1 MHNFVKFVHKI
12 KWKYER
18 KMWPLINND
27 WIILIVLGAS
37 VAVLSFAV
45 DVAVSAL
52 NKARLHLY
60 RTAAET
66 NIFAGIAS
74 WVLPIVG
81 MVILSMIIS
90 QRISPY
96 AAGSGI
102 SEIKTILRGVVLKEY
117 LTLKT
122 LISKLIGLTVVL
134 PSGLPIGKEGPFV
147 HIGGIIAT
155 LWCKLFASVSH
166 DDKNQNYYV
175 EMVAAGCAVGVTC
188 TFGSPIGGVLFSIEV
203 TSVHFALRNYW
214 RGFFSAVFSAIV
226 FQLLGILTSNYDSV
240 KTFSPTEFSLNS
252 PYALQELLAYAILGI
267 LCGLFGAL
275 FVIWHKHVCVFITRK
290 KFMKTMKEKC
300 QYIYP
305 LTVATLV
312 SAITFPEA
320 GGSVTKSL
328 ITSKNILD
336 ELFSNF
342 TWSEAPENNY
352 QLKIIS
358 QWSNEN
364 FSVYYALLFF
374 ILYTFIMSGICITLP
389 VACGMFTPVLLIG
402 AAFGRLFGELL
413 VIYLPNVSSLKIVPG
428 SYALVGAAAFSGAAT
443 QTVSTAVIVFELTGQ
458 IVYMVPVL
466 LGVALSI
473 VIATYMYPSI
483 YDVGIY
489 LKRLPFLPNLLPT
502 SSAVHKVCVRDFML
516 SDLKYLTLQSTYK
529 EIKELLDSE
538 KKIRTFPLVDN
549 RESFV
554 LIGTVERRD
563 LDLMIE
569 QRLCDEERRKVARH
583 CKLKRKFNCLN
594 TTEHFKTGTASFA
607 KRDETDDGG
616 KSVKILIDPVRCLS
630 CCNKIAARKKKAQ
643 SKYYEFSSD
652 VALSQKQPSDFG
664 KYHILILKREQ
675 WEEERMSAVPNYK
688 NLAIDYAP
696 FQLVH
701 TTTLFR
707 AHAVFSLLSLQ
718 RAYIT
723 DRGRLVGIVNLE
735 NLREAVES
743 ARLFGGSPMSAETE
757 RDELQSVE
765 KNVNVKSYWR
775 QKKRRRRMNTTFNKD
790 QLFVC
795 PSRAILQET
804 NFEKIQKDPP
814 SSLFCELL

>member
-1 MHNFVKFVHKI
+1 
-12 KWKYER
+12 
-18 KMWPLINND
+18 MWPLINND

-52 NKARLHLY
+52 NKARLNLY
-60 RTAAET
+60 RTAAEA

-74 WVLPIVG
+74 WVLPTVG

-90 QRISPY
+90 QKISPY

-122 LISKLIGLTVVL
+122 LISKLIGLTIVL

-226 FQLLGILTSNYDSV
+226 FQLLGILTSNYA
-240 KTFSPTEFSLNS
+240 TIYNFILFGRILFSEDLQSDGVFIEFTICASRIAGLRYFRLRLSRNRKLDNS
-252 PYALQELLAYAILGI
+252 KRQTI

-275 FVIWHKHVCVFITRK
+275 FVIWHKHVCIFITRK
-290 KFMKTMKEKC
+290 N

-352 QLKIIS
+352 QLKVIS

-364 FSVYYALLFF
+364 FS
-374 ILYTFIMSGICITLP
+374 FIMSGICITLP

-413 VIYLPNVSSLKIVPG
+413 VIYFPNVSSLKIVPG
-428 SYALVGAAAFSGAAT
+428 SYALNTVYLGAAAFSGAAT

-594 TTEHFKTGTASFA
+594 TTEHFKTDTASFA

-643 SKYYEFSSD
+643 N
-652 VALSQKQPSDFG
+652 
-664 KYHILILKREQ
+664 HILILKREQ
-675 WEEERMSAVPNYK
+675 WEEERMSAVLNYK

-743 ARLFGGSPMSAETE
+743 ARLFGGSPVSAETE

-765 KNVNVKSYWR
+765 KNVSVKSYWR
-775 QKKRRRRMNTTFNKD
+775 QKKRRRRMNTTFNKA

-795 PSRAILQET
+795 PSRAISQET

-814 SSLFCELL
+814 SSFFCELL

>member
-1 MHNFVKFVHKI
+1 MFKLVFNIKFVHKI
-12 KWKYER
+12 KWKYAK

-60 RTAAET
+60 TTAAET

-155 LWCKLFASVSH
+155 LWCKLFASISH

-240 KTFSPTEFSLNS
+240 KTFSPTEFSLKS

-267 LCGLFGAL
+267 LCGLFGSL
-275 FVIWHKHVCVFITRK
+275 FVIWHKQVCVFITRK
-290 KFMKTMKEKC
+290 N

-342 TWSEAPENNY
+342 TWSEAPENSY
-352 QLKIIS
+352 QLNIIS
-358 QWSNEN
+358 QWSHEN
-364 FSVYYALLFF
+364 FSIYYALLFF

-402 AAFGRLFGELL
+402 AALGRLFGELL

-502 SSAVHKVCVRDFML
+502 SSAVHKVCVHDFML

-529 EIKELLDSE
+529 DIKDLLDST
-538 KKIRTFPLVDN
+538 KKMRTFPLVDS

-563 LDLMIE
+563 LELLIE

-594 TTEHFKTGTASFA
+594 TMHCKTDTASLT
-607 KRDETDDGG
+607 KRDDIDDGG
-616 KSVKILIDPVRCLS
+616 KSVKILIDPGVCH
-630 CCNKIAARKKKAQ
+630 AAIKLLRGKRK
-643 SKYYEFSSD
+643 
-652 VALSQKQPSDFG
+652 
-664 KYHILILKREQ
+664 HKREQ
-675 WEEERMSAVPNYK
+675 WEEERMNAVPNYK

-723 DRGRLVGIVNLE
+723 NCGRLVGMVNLE

-743 ARLFGGSPMSAETE
+743 ARLFGGSPMSADTE

-765 KNVNVKSYWR
+765 KNVSVKSYWR
-775 QKKRRRRMNTTFNKD
+775 QKKRRRRMNTTFNKA
-790 QLFVC
+790 QLFGYV
-795 PSRAILQET
+795 
-804 NFEKIQKDPP
+804 
-814 SSLFCELL
+814 SLCIA

>member
-1 MHNFVKFVHKI
+1 MCLNLHNQNYFKLCFSVKFVHKI
-12 KWKYER
+12 KWKYAR

-60 RTAAET
+60 TTAAET

-155 LWCKLFASVSH
+155 LWCKLFASISH

-240 KTFSPTEFSLNS
+240 KTFSPTEFSLKS

-267 LCGLFGAL
+267 LCGLFGSL
-275 FVIWHKHVCVFITRK
+275 FVIWHKQVCVFITRK

-342 TWSEAPENNY
+342 TWSEAPENSY
-352 QLKIIS
+352 QLNIIS
-358 QWSNEN
+358 QWSHEN
-364 FSVYYALLFF
+364 FSIYYALLFF

-402 AAFGRLFGELL
+402 AALGRLFGELL

-502 SSAVHKVCVRDFML
+502 SSAVHKVCVHDFML

-529 EIKELLDSE
+529 DIKDLLDST
-538 KKIRTFPLVDN
+538 KKMRTFPLVDS

-563 LDLMIE
+563 LELLIE

-594 TTEHFKTGTASFA
+594 TMHCKTDTASLT
-607 KRDETDDGG
+607 KRDDIDDGG
-616 KSVKILIDPVRCLS
+616 KSVKILIDPGVCH
-630 CCNKIAARKKKAQ
+630 AAIKLLRGKRKHKV
-643 SKYYEFSSD
+643 EFDCDLNSEE
-652 VALSQKQPSDFG
+652 
-664 KYHILILKREQ
+664 REQ
-675 WEEERMSAVPNYK
+675 WEEERMNAVPNYK

-723 DRGRLVGIVNLE
+723 NCGRLVGMVNLE

-743 ARLFGGSPMSAETE
+743 ARLFGGSPMSADTE

-765 KNVNVKSYWR
+765 KNVSVKSYWR
-775 QKKRRRRMNTTFNKD
+775 QKKRRRRMNTTFNKA

-795 PSRAILQET
+795 PSRAISQET

>member
-1 MHNFVKFVHKI
+1 
-12 KWKYER
+12 
-18 KMWPLINND
+18 MWPLINND

-52 NKARLHLY
+52 NKARLNLY
-60 RTAAET
+60 RTAAEA

-74 WVLPIVG
+74 WVLPTVG

-90 QRISPY
+90 QKISPY

-122 LISKLIGLTVVL
+122 LISKLIGLTIVL

-226 FQLLGILTSNYDSV
+226 FQLLGILTSNYA
-240 KTFSPTEFSLNS
+240 TIYNFILFGRILFSEDLQSDGVFIEFTICASRIAGLRYFRLRLSRNRKLDNS
-252 PYALQELLAYAILGI
+252 KRQTI

-275 FVIWHKHVCVFITRK
+275 FVIWHKHVCIFITRK

-352 QLKIIS
+352 QLKVIS

-413 VIYLPNVSSLKIVPG
+413 VIYFPNVSSLKIVPG

-594 TTEHFKTGTASFA
+594 TTEHFKTDTASFA

-616 KSVKILIDPVRCLS
+616 KSVKILIDPGVYH
-630 CCNKIAARKKKAQ
+630 AAIKLLRGKRKHKV
-643 SKYYEFSSD
+643 EFDCDLNSEE
-652 VALSQKQPSDFG
+652 
-664 KYHILILKREQ
+664 REQ
-675 WEEERMSAVPNYK
+675 WEEERMSAVLNYK

-743 ARLFGGSPMSAETE
+743 ARLFGGSPVSAETE

-765 KNVNVKSYWR
+765 KNVSVKSYWR
-775 QKKRRRRMNTTFNKD
+775 QKKRRRRMNTTFNKA

-795 PSRAILQET
+795 PSRAISQET

-814 SSLFCELL
+814 SSFFCELL

>member
-1 MHNFVKFVHKI
+1 
-12 KWKYER
+12 
-18 KMWPLINND
+18 MWPLINND

-60 RTAAET
+60 TTAAET

-147 HIGGIIAT
+147 HIGGIVAT
-155 LWCKLFASVSH
+155 LWCKLFALISH

-240 KTFSPTEFSLNS
+240 KTFSPTEFSLKS

-275 FVIWHKHVCVFITRK
+275 FVIWHKQVCVFITRK

-342 TWSEAPENNY
+342 TWSEAPENSY
-352 QLKIIS
+352 QLNVIS
-358 QWSNEN
+358 QWSHEN
-364 FSVYYALLFF
+364 FSIYFALLFF

-402 AAFGRLFGELL
+402 AALGRLFGELL
-413 VIYLPNVSSLKIVPG
+413 VIYFPNVSSLKIVPG

-516 SDLKYLTLQSTYK
+516 SDLKYLTLQFTYK
-529 EIKELLDSE
+529 EIKDLLDST
-538 KKIRTFPLVDN
+538 KKMRTFPLVDS

-563 LDLMIE
+563 LELLIE

-594 TTEHFKTGTASFA
+594 TMHGKTDIASLT
-607 KRDETDDGG
+607 KRDDIDDGG
-616 KSVKILIDPVRCLS
+616 KSVKILIDPV
-630 CCNKIAARKKKAQ
+630 
-643 SKYYEFSSD
+643 EFDCDLNSEE
-652 VALSQKQPSDFG
+652 
-664 KYHILILKREQ
+664 REQ
-675 WEEERMSAVPNYK
+675 WEEERMNAVPNYK

-723 DRGRLVGIVNLE
+723 NCGRLVGMVNLE
-735 NLREAVES
+735 NLREAVEG
-743 ARLFGGSPMSAETE
+743 ARLFGGSPMSADTE

-765 KNVNVKSYWR
+765 KNVSVKSYWR
-775 QKKRRRRMNTTFNKD
+775 QKKRRRCMNTTFNKA
-790 QLFVC
+790 QLFVY
-795 PSRAILQET
+795 PSRAISQLRQPLHCLNDVIAVT
-804 NFEKIQKDPP
+804 LKLW
-814 SSLFCELL
+814 LF

>member
-52 NKARLHLY
+52 NKARLNLY
-60 RTAAET
+60 RTAAEA

-74 WVLPIVG
+74 WVLPTVG

-90 QRISPY
+90 QKISPY

-122 LISKLIGLTVVL
+122 LISKLIGLTIVL

-275 FVIWHKHVCVFITRK
+275 FVIWHKHVCIFITRK

-352 QLKIIS
+352 QLKVIS

-402 AAFGRLFGELL
+402 AAFGRLF
-413 VIYLPNVSSLKIVPG
+413 G

-569 QRLCDEERRKVARH
+569 QRLCDEERRKSISKRTQPALPKGM
-583 CKLKRKFNCLN
+583 KLMMEEKASKYSLIRMRENFYTGVYHAAIKLLRGKRKHKVEFDCDLN
-594 TTEHFKTGTASFA
+594 SE
-607 KRDETDDGG
+607 E
-616 KSVKILIDPVRCLS
+616 
-630 CCNKIAARKKKAQ
+630 
-643 SKYYEFSSD
+643 
-652 VALSQKQPSDFG
+652 
-664 KYHILILKREQ
+664 REQ
-675 WEEERMSAVPNYK
+675 WEEERMSAVLNYK

-743 ARLFGGSPMSAETE
+743 ARLFGGSPVSAETE

-765 KNVNVKSYWR
+765 KNVSVKSYWR
-775 QKKRRRRMNTTFNKD
+775 QKKRRRRMNTTFNKA

-795 PSRAILQET
+795 PSRAISQKIRHHLSSV
-804 NFEKIQKDPP
+804 NFYK
-814 SSLFCELL
+814 SSSFHSAMSYLKNKLKQSF

>member
-1 MHNFVKFVHKI
+1 MFKLVFNIKFVHKI
-12 KWKYER
+12 KWKYAK

-60 RTAAET
+60 TTAAET

-81 MVILSMIIS
+81 M
-90 QRISPY
+90 
-96 AAGSGI
+96 
-102 SEIKTILRGVVLKEY
+102 EY

-155 LWCKLFASVSH
+155 LWCKLFASISH

-188 TFGSPIGGVLFSIEV
+188 TFGSPIG
-203 TSVHFALRNYW
+203 
-214 RGFFSAVFSAIV
+214 
-226 FQLLGILTSNYDSV
+226 DSV
-240 KTFSPTEFSLNS
+240 KTFSPTEFSLKS

-267 LCGLFGAL
+267 LCGLFGSL
-275 FVIWHKHVCVFITRK
+275 FVIWHKQVCVFITRK
-290 KFMKTMKEKC
+290 N

-342 TWSEAPENNY
+342 TWSEAPENSY
-352 QLKIIS
+352 QLNIIS
-358 QWSNEN
+358 QWSHEN
-364 FSVYYALLFF
+364 FSIYYALLFF

-402 AAFGRLFGELL
+402 AALGRLFGELL

-428 SYALVGAAAFSGAAT
+428 SYA
-443 QTVSTAVIVFELTGQ
+443 
-458 IVYMVPVL
+458 L

-502 SSAVHKVCVRDFML
+502 SSAVHKVCVHDFML

-529 EIKELLDSE
+529 DIKDLLDST
-538 KKIRTFPLVDN
+538 KKMRTFPLVDS

-563 LDLMIE
+563 LELLIE

-594 TTEHFKTGTASFA
+594 TMHCKTDTASLT
-607 KRDETDDGG
+607 KRDDIDDGG
-616 KSVKILIDPVRCLS
+616 KSVKILIDPGVCH
-630 CCNKIAARKKKAQ
+630 AAIKLLRGKRKHKV
-643 SKYYEFSSD
+643 EFDCDLNSEE
-652 VALSQKQPSDFG
+652 
-664 KYHILILKREQ
+664 REQ
-675 WEEERMSAVPNYK
+675 WEEERMNAVPNYK

-723 DRGRLVGIVNLE
+723 NCGRLVGMVNLE

-743 ARLFGGSPMSAETE
+743 ARLFGGSPMSADTE

-765 KNVNVKSYWR
+765 KNVSVKSYWR
-775 QKKRRRRMNTTFNKD
+775 QKKRRRRMNTTFNKA

-795 PSRAILQET
+795 PSRAIS
-804 NFEKIQKDPP
+804 QKKCFT
-814 SSLFCELL
+814 SKMT

>member
-12 KWKYER
+12 KLKYAR

-60 RTAAET
+60 TTAAET

-96 AAGSGI
+96 AAGI

-147 HIGGIIAT
+147 HIGGIVAT
-155 LWCKLFASVSH
+155 LWCKLFALISH

-240 KTFSPTEFSLNS
+240 KTFSPTEFSLKS

-275 FVIWHKHVCVFITRK
+275 FVIWHKQVCVFITRK
-290 KFMKTMKEKC
+290 N

-342 TWSEAPENNY
+342 TWSEAPENSY
-352 QLKIIS
+352 QLNVIS
-358 QWSNEN
+358 QWSHEN
-364 FSVYYALLFF
+364 FSIYFALLR
-374 ILYTFIMSGICITLP
+374 LWNVHS
-389 VACGMFTPVLLIG
+389 G
-402 AAFGRLFGELL
+402 AALGRLFGELL
-413 VIYLPNVSSLKIVPG
+413 VIYFPNVSSLKIVPG

-516 SDLKYLTLQSTYK
+516 SDLKYLTLQFTYK
-529 EIKELLDSE
+529 EIKDLLDST
-538 KKIRTFPLVDN
+538 KKMRTFPLVDS

-563 LDLMIE
+563 LELLIE

-594 TTEHFKTGTASFA
+594 TMHGKTDIASLT
-607 KRDETDDGG
+607 KRDDIDDGG
-616 KSVKILIDPVRCLS
+616 KSVKILIDPV
-630 CCNKIAARKKKAQ
+630 
-643 SKYYEFSSD
+643 EFDCDLNSEE
-652 VALSQKQPSDFG
+652 
-664 KYHILILKREQ
+664 REQ
-675 WEEERMSAVPNYK
+675 WEEERMNAVPNYK

-723 DRGRLVGIVNLE
+723 NCGRLVGMVNLE
-735 NLREAVES
+735 NLREAVEG
-743 ARLFGGSPMSAETE
+743 ARLFGGSPMSADTE

-765 KNVNVKSYWR
+765 KNVSVKSYWR
-775 QKKRRRRMNTTFNKD
+775 QKKRRRCMNTTFNKA
-790 QLFVC
+790 QLFVY
-795 PSRAILQET
+795 PSRAISQLRQPLHCLNDVIAVT
-804 NFEKIQKDPP
+804 LKLW
-814 SSLFCELL
+814 LF

>member
-1 MHNFVKFVHKI
+1 
-12 KWKYER
+12 
-18 KMWPLINND
+18 MWPLINND

-52 NKARLHLY
+52 NKARLNLY
-60 RTAAET
+60 RTAAEA

-74 WVLPIVG
+74 WVLPTVG

-90 QRISPY
+90 QKISPY

-122 LISKLIGLTVVL
+122 LISKLIGLTIVL

-226 FQLLGILTSNYDSV
+226 FQLLGILTSNYA
-240 KTFSPTEFSLNS
+240 TIYNFILFGRILFSEDLQSDGVFIEFTICASRIAGLRYFRLRLSRNRKLDNS
-252 PYALQELLAYAILGI
+252 KRQTI

-275 FVIWHKHVCVFITRK
+275 FVIWHKHVCIFITRK

-352 QLKIIS
+352 QLKVIS

-413 VIYLPNVSSLKIVPG
+413 VIYFPNVSSLKIVPG
-428 SYALVGAAAFSGAAT
+428 SYALNTVYLGAAAFSGAAT

-594 TTEHFKTGTASFA
+594 TTEHFKTDTASFA

-643 SKYYEFSSD
+643 N
-652 VALSQKQPSDFG
+652 
-664 KYHILILKREQ
+664 HILILKREQ
-675 WEEERMSAVPNYK
+675 WEEERMSAVLNYK

-743 ARLFGGSPMSAETE
+743 ARLFGGSPVSAETE

-765 KNVNVKSYWR
+765 KNVSVKSYWR
-775 QKKRRRRMNTTFNKD
+775 QKKRRRRMNTTFNKA

-795 PSRAILQET
+795 PSRAISQET

-814 SSLFCELL
+814 SSFFCELL

>member
-1 MHNFVKFVHKI
+1 
-12 KWKYER
+12 
-18 KMWPLINND
+18 MWPLINND

-643 SKYYEFSSD
+643 N
-652 VALSQKQPSDFG
+652 
-664 KYHILILKREQ
+664 HILILKREQ
-675 WEEERMSAVPNYK
+675 WEEERMSAIPNYK

-775 QKKRRRRMNTTFNKD
+775 QKKRRRRMNTTFNKA

-795 PSRAILQET
+795 PSRAISPET

>member
-1 MHNFVKFVHKI
+1 MFKLVFNIKFVHKI
-12 KWKYER
+12 KWKYAK

-60 RTAAET
+60 TTAAET

-155 LWCKLFASVSH
+155 LWCKLFASISH

-240 KTFSPTEFSLNS
+240 KTFSPTEFSLKS

-267 LCGLFGAL
+267 LCGLFGSL
-275 FVIWHKHVCVFITRK
+275 FVIWHKQVCVFITRK
-290 KFMKTMKEKC
+290 N

-342 TWSEAPENNY
+342 TWSEAPENSY
-352 QLKIIS
+352 QLNIIS
-358 QWSNEN
+358 QWSHEN
-364 FSVYYALLFF
+364 FSIYYALLFF

-402 AAFGRLFGELL
+402 AALGRLFGELL

-428 SYALVGAAAFSGAAT
+428 SYA
-443 QTVSTAVIVFELTGQ
+443 
-458 IVYMVPVL
+458 L

-502 SSAVHKVCVRDFML
+502 SSAVHKVCVHDFML

-529 EIKELLDSE
+529 DIKDLLDST
-538 KKIRTFPLVDN
+538 KKMRTFPLVDS

-563 LDLMIE
+563 LELLIE

-594 TTEHFKTGTASFA
+594 TMHCKTDTASLT
-607 KRDETDDGG
+607 KRDDIDDGG
-616 KSVKILIDPVRCLS
+616 KSVKILIDPGVCH
-630 CCNKIAARKKKAQ
+630 AAIKLLRGKRKHKV
-643 SKYYEFSSD
+643 EFDCDLNSEE
-652 VALSQKQPSDFG
+652 
-664 KYHILILKREQ
+664 REQ
-675 WEEERMSAVPNYK
+675 WEEERMNAVPNYK

-723 DRGRLVGIVNLE
+723 NCGRLVGMVNLE

-743 ARLFGGSPMSAETE
+743 ARLFGGSPMSADTE

-765 KNVNVKSYWR
+765 KNVSVKSYWR
-775 QKKRRRRMNTTFNKD
+775 QKKRRRRMNTTFNKA

-795 PSRAILQET
+795 PSRAIS
-804 NFEKIQKDPP
+804 QKKCFT
-814 SSLFCELL
+814 SKMT

>member
-1 MHNFVKFVHKI
+1 
-12 KWKYER
+12 
-18 KMWPLINND
+18 MWPLINND

-616 KSVKILIDPVRCLS
+616 KSVKILIDPGVYH
-630 CCNKIAARKKKAQ
+630 AAIKLLRGKRKHKV
-643 SKYYEFSSD
+643 EFDCDLNSEE
-652 VALSQKQPSDFG
+652 
-664 KYHILILKREQ
+664 REQ
-675 WEEERMSAVPNYK
+675 WEEERMSAIPNYK

-775 QKKRRRRMNTTFNKD
+775 QKKRRRRMNTTFNKA

-795 PSRAILQET
+795 PSRAISPET

>member
-1 MHNFVKFVHKI
+1 MFKLVFNIKFVHKI
-12 KWKYER
+12 KWKYAK

-60 RTAAET
+60 TTAAET

-155 LWCKLFASVSH
+155 LWCKLFASISH

-240 KTFSPTEFSLNS
+240 KTFSPTEFSLKS

-267 LCGLFGAL
+267 LCGLFGSL
-275 FVIWHKHVCVFITRK
+275 FVIWHKQVCVFITRK
-290 KFMKTMKEKC
+290 N

-342 TWSEAPENNY
+342 TWSEAPENSY
-352 QLKIIS
+352 QLNIIS
-358 QWSNEN
+358 QWSHEN
-364 FSVYYALLFF
+364 FSIYYALLFF

-402 AAFGRLFGELL
+402 AALGRLF
-413 VIYLPNVSSLKIVPG
+413 
-428 SYALVGAAAFSGAAT
+428 GAAAFSGAAT

-502 SSAVHKVCVRDFML
+502 SSAVHKVCVHDFML

-529 EIKELLDSE
+529 DIKDLLDST
-538 KKIRTFPLVDN
+538 KKMRTFPLVDS

-563 LDLMIE
+563 LELLIE

-594 TTEHFKTGTASFA
+594 TMHCKTDTASLT
-607 KRDETDDGG
+607 KRDDIDDGG
-616 KSVKILIDPVRCLS
+616 KSVKILIDPGVCH
-630 CCNKIAARKKKAQ
+630 AAIKLLRGKRKHKV
-643 SKYYEFSSD
+643 EFDCDLNSEE
-652 VALSQKQPSDFG
+652 
-664 KYHILILKREQ
+664 REQ
-675 WEEERMSAVPNYK
+675 WEEERMNAVPNYK

-723 DRGRLVGIVNLE
+723 NCGRLVGMVNLE

-743 ARLFGGSPMSAETE
+743 ARLFGGSPMSADTE

-765 KNVNVKSYWR
+765 KNVSVKSYWR
-775 QKKRRRRMNTTFNKD
+775 QKKRRRRMNTTFNKA

-795 PSRAILQET
+795 PSRAIS
-804 NFEKIQKDPP
+804 QKKCFT
-814 SSLFCELL
+814 SKMT

>member
-1 MHNFVKFVHKI
+1 MFKLVFNIKFVHKI
-12 KWKYER
+12 KWKYAK

-60 RTAAET
+60 TTAAET

-155 LWCKLFASVSH
+155 LWCKLFASISH

-240 KTFSPTEFSLNS
+240 KTFSPTEFSLKS

-267 LCGLFGAL
+267 LCGLFGSL
-275 FVIWHKHVCVFITRK
+275 FVIWHKQVCVFITRK
-290 KFMKTMKEKC
+290 N

-342 TWSEAPENNY
+342 TWSEAPENSY
-352 QLKIIS
+352 QLNIIS
-358 QWSNEN
+358 QWSHEN
-364 FSVYYALLFF
+364 FSIYYALLFF

-402 AAFGRLFGELL
+402 AALGRLFGELL

-502 SSAVHKVCVRDFML
+502 SSAVHKVCVHDFML

-529 EIKELLDSE
+529 DIKDLLDST
-538 KKIRTFPLVDN
+538 KKMRTFPLVDS

-563 LDLMIE
+563 LELLIE

-594 TTEHFKTGTASFA
+594 TMHCKTDTASLT
-607 KRDETDDGG
+607 KRDDIDDGG
-616 KSVKILIDPVRCLS
+616 KSVKILIDPGVCH
-630 CCNKIAARKKKAQ
+630 AAIKLLRGKRKHKV
-643 SKYYEFSSD
+643 EFDCDLNSEE
-652 VALSQKQPSDFG
+652 
-664 KYHILILKREQ
+664 REQ
-675 WEEERMSAVPNYK
+675 WEEERMNAVPNYK

-723 DRGRLVGIVNLE
+723 NCGRLVGMVNLE

-743 ARLFGGSPMSAETE
+743 ARLFGGSPMSADTE

-765 KNVNVKSYWR
+765 KNVSVKSYWR
-775 QKKRRRRMNTTFNKD
+775 QKKRRRRMNTTFNKA

-795 PSRAILQET
+795 PSRAIS
-804 NFEKIQKDPP
+804 QKKCFT
-814 SSLFCELL
+814 SKMT

>member
-134 PSGLPIGKEGPFV
+134 PSGLPIGKEVQIPHLHFTEHLDNFNIFKGPFV

-175 EMVAAGCAVGVTC
+175 EMVAAGCAVGVT
-188 TFGSPIGGVLFSIEV
+188 IEV

-226 FQLLGILTSNYDSV
+226 FQLLGILTSNYDVQSDGV
-240 KTFSPTEFSLNS
+240 FIEFTICASRIAGLRYFRLRMSRNRKLDNS
-252 PYALQELLAYAILGI
+252 KRQTI

-275 FVIWHKHVCVFITRK
+275 FVIWHKQVCVFITRK
-290 KFMKTMKEKC
+290 N

-328 ITSKNILD
+328 FTSKNILD

-352 QLKIIS
+352 QLKVIS

-428 SYALVGAAAFSGAAT
+428 SYALNTVYLGAAAFSGAAT

-594 TTEHFKTGTASFA
+594 TTEHFKTDTASFA

-616 KSVKILIDPVRCLS
+616 KSVKILIDPGVYH
-630 CCNKIAARKKKAQ
+630 AAIKLLRGKRK
-643 SKYYEFSSD
+643 
-652 VALSQKQPSDFG
+652 
-664 KYHILILKREQ
+664 HKREQ

-765 KNVNVKSYWR
+765 KNVSVKSYWR
-775 QKKRRRRMNTTFNKD
+775 QKKRRRRMNTTFNKA

-795 PSRAILQET
+795 PSRAISQET

>member
-1 MHNFVKFVHKI
+1 L
-12 KWKYER
+12 KYAR

-60 RTAAET
+60 TTAAET

-96 AAGSGI
+96 AAGI

-147 HIGGIIAT
+147 HIGGIVAT
-155 LWCKLFASVSH
+155 LWCKLFALISH

-240 KTFSPTEFSLNS
+240 KTFSPTEFSLKS

-275 FVIWHKHVCVFITRK
+275 FVIWHKQVCVFITRK
-290 KFMKTMKEKC
+290 N

-342 TWSEAPENNY
+342 TWSEAPENSY
-352 QLKIIS
+352 QLNVIS
-358 QWSNEN
+358 QWSHEN
-364 FSVYYALLFF
+364 FSIYFALLFF

-402 AAFGRLFGELL
+402 AALGRLFGELL
-413 VIYLPNVSSLKIVPG
+413 VIYFPNVSSLKIVPG

-516 SDLKYLTLQSTYK
+516 SDLKYLTLQFTYK
-529 EIKELLDSE
+529 EIKDLLDST
-538 KKIRTFPLVDN
+538 KKMRTFPLVDS

-563 LDLMIE
+563 LELLIE

-594 TTEHFKTGTASFA
+594 TMHGKTDIASLT
-607 KRDETDDGG
+607 KRDDIDDGG
-616 KSVKILIDPVRCLS
+616 KSVKILIDPGVCH
-630 CCNKIAARKKKAQ
+630 AAIKLLRGKRKHKV
-643 SKYYEFSSD
+643 EFDCDLNSEE
-652 VALSQKQPSDFG
+652 
-664 KYHILILKREQ
+664 REQ
-675 WEEERMSAVPNYK
+675 WEEERMNAVPNYK

-723 DRGRLVGIVNLE
+723 NCGRLVGMVNLE
-735 NLREAVES
+735 NLREAVEG
-743 ARLFGGSPMSAETE
+743 ARLFGGSPMSADTE

-765 KNVNVKSYWR
+765 KNVSVKSYWR
-775 QKKRRRRMNTTFNKD
+775 QKKRRRCMNTTFNKA
-790 QLFVC
+790 QLFVY
-795 PSRAILQET
+795 PSRAISQLRQPLHCLNDVIAVT
-804 NFEKIQKDPP
+804 LKLW
-814 SSLFCELL
+814 LF

>member
-1 MHNFVKFVHKI
+1 MFKLVFNIKFVHKI
-12 KWKYER
+12 KWKYAK

-60 RTAAET
+60 TTAAET

-155 LWCKLFASVSH
+155 LWCKLFASISH

-240 KTFSPTEFSLNS
+240 KTFSPTEFSLKS

-267 LCGLFGAL
+267 LCGLFGSL
-275 FVIWHKHVCVFITRK
+275 FVIWHKQVCVFITRK
-290 KFMKTMKEKC
+290 N

-342 TWSEAPENNY
+342 TWSEAPENSY
-352 QLKIIS
+352 QLNIIS
-358 QWSNEN
+358 QWSHEN
-364 FSVYYALLFF
+364 FSIYYALLFF

-402 AAFGRLFGELL
+402 AALGRLFGELL

-428 SYALVGAAAFSGAAT
+428 SYALNTVYLGAAAFSGAAT

-502 SSAVHKVCVRDFML
+502 SSAVHKVCVHDFML

-529 EIKELLDSE
+529 DIKDLLDST
-538 KKIRTFPLVDN
+538 KKMRTFPLVDS

-563 LDLMIE
+563 LELLIE

-594 TTEHFKTGTASFA
+594 TMHCKTDTASLT
-607 KRDETDDGG
+607 KRDDIDDGG
-616 KSVKILIDPVRCLS
+616 KSVKILIDPGVCH
-630 CCNKIAARKKKAQ
+630 AAIKLLRGKRKHKV
-643 SKYYEFSSD
+643 EFDCDLNSEE
-652 VALSQKQPSDFG
+652 
-664 KYHILILKREQ
+664 REQ
-675 WEEERMSAVPNYK
+675 WEEERMNAVPNYK

-723 DRGRLVGIVNLE
+723 NCGRLVGMVNLE

-743 ARLFGGSPMSAETE
+743 ARLFGGSPMSADTE

-765 KNVNVKSYWR
+765 KNVSVKSYWR
-775 QKKRRRRMNTTFNKD
+775 QKKRRRRMNTTFNKA

-795 PSRAILQET
+795 PSRAIS
-804 NFEKIQKDPP
+804 QKKCFT
-814 SSLFCELL
+814 SKMT

>member
-1 MHNFVKFVHKI
+1 MSRN
-12 KWKYER
+12 R
-18 KMWPLINND
+18 KLDN
-27 WIILIVLGAS
+27 
-37 VAVLSFAV
+37 
-45 DVAVSAL
+45 
-52 NKARLHLY
+52 
-60 RTAAET
+60 
-66 NIFAGIAS
+66 
-74 WVLPIVG
+74 
-81 MVILSMIIS
+81 
-90 QRISPY
+90 
-96 AAGSGI
+96 
-102 SEIKTILRGVVLKEY
+102 
-117 LTLKT
+117 
-122 LISKLIGLTVVL
+122 SKRQT
-134 PSGLPIGKEGPFV
+134 
-147 HIGGIIAT
+147 
-155 LWCKLFASVSH
+155 
-166 DDKNQNYYV
+166 
-175 EMVAAGCAVGVTC
+175 
-188 TFGSPIGGVLFSIEV
+188 
-203 TSVHFALRNYW
+203 
-214 RGFFSAVFSAIV
+214 
-226 FQLLGILTSNYDSV
+226 
-240 KTFSPTEFSLNS
+240 
-252 PYALQELLAYAILGI
+252 I

-358 QWSNEN
+358 QWSNET
-364 FSVYYALLFF
+364 FSIYYALLFF

-413 VIYLPNVSSLKIVPG
+413 VIYLPNVSSFKIVPG
-428 SYALVGAAAFSGAAT
+428 SYALYTVYLGAAAFSGAAT

-594 TTEHFKTGTASFA
+594 TTEHFKTGTTSFA

-616 KSVKILIDPVRCLS
+616 KSVKILIDPV
-630 CCNKIAARKKKAQ
+630 N
-643 SKYYEFSSD
+643 
-652 VALSQKQPSDFG
+652 
-664 KYHILILKREQ
+664 HILILKREQ

-775 QKKRRRRMNTTFNKD
+775 QKKRRRRMNTTFNKA

-795 PSRAILQET
+795 PSRAIS
-804 NFEKIQKDPP
+804 P
-814 SSLFCELL
+814 

>member
-1 MHNFVKFVHKI
+1 
-12 KWKYER
+12 
-18 KMWPLINND
+18 MWPLINND

-60 RTAAET
+60 TTAAET

-147 HIGGIIAT
+147 HIGGIVAT
-155 LWCKLFASVSH
+155 LWCKLFALISH

-240 KTFSPTEFSLNS
+240 KTFSPTEFSLKS

-275 FVIWHKHVCVFITRK
+275 FVIWHKQVCVFITRK

-342 TWSEAPENNY
+342 TWSEAPENSY
-352 QLKIIS
+352 QLNVIS
-358 QWSNEN
+358 QWSHEN
-364 FSVYYALLFF
+364 FSIYFALLFF

-402 AAFGRLFGELL
+402 AALGRLFGELL
-413 VIYLPNVSSLKIVPG
+413 VIYFPNVSSLKIVPG

-516 SDLKYLTLQSTYK
+516 SDLKYLTLQFTYK
-529 EIKELLDSE
+529 EIKDLLDST
-538 KKIRTFPLVDN
+538 KKMRTFPLVDS

-563 LDLMIE
+563 LELLIE

-594 TTEHFKTGTASFA
+594 TMHGKTDIASLT
-607 KRDETDDGG
+607 KRDDIDDGG
-616 KSVKILIDPVRCLS
+616 KSVKILIDPGVCH
-630 CCNKIAARKKKAQ
+630 AAIKLLRGKRKHKV
-643 SKYYEFSSD
+643 EFDCDLNSEE
-652 VALSQKQPSDFG
+652 
-664 KYHILILKREQ
+664 REQ
-675 WEEERMSAVPNYK
+675 WEEERMNAVPNYK

-723 DRGRLVGIVNLE
+723 NCGRLVGMVNLE
-735 NLREAVES
+735 NLREAVEG
-743 ARLFGGSPMSAETE
+743 ARLFGGSPMSADTE

-765 KNVNVKSYWR
+765 KNVSVKSYWR
-775 QKKRRRRMNTTFNKD
+775 QKKRRRCMNTTFNKA
-790 QLFVC
+790 QLFVY
-795 PSRAILQET
+795 PSRAISQLRQPLHCLNDVIAVT
-804 NFEKIQKDPP
+804 LKLW
-814 SSLFCELL
+814 LF

>member
-1 MHNFVKFVHKI
+1 MFKLVFNIKFVHKI
-12 KWKYER
+12 KWKYAK

-60 RTAAET
+60 TTAAET

-155 LWCKLFASVSH
+155 LWCKLFASISH

-240 KTFSPTEFSLNS
+240 KTFSPTEFSLKS

-267 LCGLFGAL
+267 LCGLFGSL
-275 FVIWHKHVCVFITRK
+275 FVIWHKQVCVFITRK
-290 KFMKTMKEKC
+290 N

-342 TWSEAPENNY
+342 TWSEAPENSY
-352 QLKIIS
+352 QLNIIS
-358 QWSNEN
+358 QWSHEN
-364 FSVYYALLFF
+364 FSIYYALLFF

-402 AAFGRLFGELL
+402 AALGRLFGELL

-502 SSAVHKVCVRDFML
+502 SSAVHKVCVHDFML

-529 EIKELLDSE
+529 DIKDLLDST
-538 KKIRTFPLVDN
+538 KKMRTFPLVDS

-563 LDLMIE
+563 LELLIE

-594 TTEHFKTGTASFA
+594 TMHCKTDTASLT
-607 KRDETDDGG
+607 KRDDIDDGG
-616 KSVKILIDPVRCLS
+616 KSVKILIDPGVCH
-630 CCNKIAARKKKAQ
+630 AAIKLLRGKRK
-643 SKYYEFSSD
+643 
-652 VALSQKQPSDFG
+652 
-664 KYHILILKREQ
+664 HKREQ
-675 WEEERMSAVPNYK
+675 WEEERMNAVPNYK

-723 DRGRLVGIVNLE
+723 NCGRLVGMVNLE

-743 ARLFGGSPMSAETE
+743 ARLFGGSPMSADTE

-765 KNVNVKSYWR
+765 KNVSVKSYWR
-775 QKKRRRRMNTTFNKD
+775 QKKRRRRMNTTFNKA

-795 PSRAILQET
+795 PSRAIS
-804 NFEKIQKDPP
+804 QKKCFT
-814 SSLFCELL
+814 SKMT

>member
-1 MHNFVKFVHKI
+1 
-12 KWKYER
+12 
-18 KMWPLINND
+18 MWPLINND

-122 LISKLIGLTVVL
+122 LISKLIGLTIVL

-252 PYALQELLAYAILGI
+252 PYALQELLAYAILG
-267 LCGLFGAL
+267 
-275 FVIWHKHVCVFITRK
+275 
-290 KFMKTMKEKC
+290 

-328 ITSKNILD
+328 ISSKNILD

-413 VIYLPNVSSLKIVPG
+413 VIYLPNVSSFKIVPG

-616 KSVKILIDPVRCLS
+616 KSVKILVDPV
-630 CCNKIAARKKKAQ
+630 
-643 SKYYEFSSD
+643 EFDCDLNSEE
-652 VALSQKQPSDFG
+652 
-664 KYHILILKREQ
+664 REQ

-775 QKKRRRRMNTTFNKD
+775 QKKRRRRMNTTFNKA

-795 PSRAILQET
+795 PSRAIS
-804 NFEKIQKDPP
+804 P
-814 SSLFCELL
+814 